1 MTVNERL
8 WDNEIG
14 VFVRLHRR
22 RDLNRDLQYGAL
34 NRLSETSRKL
44 TILAYHRVLPEADQ
58 LVPDQTTAA
67 LFLVHVAT
75 LAKYF
80 NVLRLA
86 DAARRLKA
94 GTLPHRAVSITFD
107 DGYKDNF
114 KVALPILRLHNI
126 PATFFIATDFLDGGR
141 MWNDTIIET
150 VRGCQNSMLD
160 LRDLDLGI
168 WPLGTLAEK
177 RLAMDWI
184 LSQTKYMSQS
194 ERDSMVGKISERAVS
209 DLPLDLMMTSRN
221 VTDMHNAGMEIGAH
235 TLSHP
240 ILTKV
245 PDTLARKEIGK
256 SKRSLEQ
263 LTGSSVETFAYPNGK
278 PMQDYDKRHVK
289 MVQQAGFVAAVT
301 TAQGCT
307 GQKSDLFQLGRVG
320 VWDRTPLRFGV
331 RLLAI
336 SFSGQPTEC

>member
-1 MTVNERL
+1 MS
-8 WDNEIG
+8 D
-14 VFVRLHRR
+14 
-22 RDLNRDLQYGAL
+22 
-34 NRLSETSRKL
+34 TSKKL
-44 TILAYHRVLPEADQ
+44 TILAYHRVLPEVDQ

-67 LFLVHVAT
+67 LFRVHVAT

-86 DAARRLKA
+86 DATRRLKA

-107 DGYKDNF
+107 DGYKDNYT
-114 KVALPILRLHNI
+114 VALPILRRHNI

-150 VRGCQNSMLD
+150 VRRCRNSVLD

-168 WPLGTLAEK
+168 WPLGTLSEK
-177 RLAMDWI
+177 RLAKDGI
-184 LSQTKYMSQS
+184 LSQTKYMSQC
-194 ERDSMVGKISERAVS
+194 ERDSVVGKISEKVAS
-209 DLPLDLMMTSRN
+209 SLPLDLMMTSRN
-221 VTDMHNAGMEIGAH
+221 VVDMHNAGMEIGAH

-240 ILTKV
+240 ILTRV

-263 LTGSSVETFAYPNGK
+263 LTGSSIETFAYPNGT
-278 PMQDYDKRHVK
+278 PIQDYDRRHVI

-301 TAQGCT
+301 TSQGCT
-307 GQKSDLFQLGRVG
+307 AQKSDPFQLGRVG
-320 VWDRTPLRFGV
+320 IWDRTPLRFCV
-331 RLLAI
+331 RLLAN